1 MFRLD
6 YLLKINDMNIIDK
19 LNSLNVG
26 ESCYYMSG
34 ITLKCV
40 EDNSNCTC
48 CHFRDK
54 DCFTEINCAAVDRED
69 GKNVVFAAVLDDME
83 KIITKK

>member
-1 MFRLD
+1 
-6 YLLKINDMNIIDK
+6 MNIIEK

-48 CHFRDK
+48 CHFKDK
-54 DCFTEINCAAVDRED
+54 VCFPEIKCAAVDRED
-69 GKNVVFAAVLDDME
+69 GKNVVFAAVLDDMK
-83 KIITKK
+83 KIVTKKIN